1 MKKLIFSMAVA
12 AAVVAY
18 AQDEDFDEEE
28 TAEETVAEEEAAEE
42 SDGKTAD
49 SKSVQDNGKTFFLL
63 PLTRTLD
70 GEAQV
75 LIPTKSEWQPVEEG
89 KFYPLGSTYRTVGA
103 DSKLKI
109 QLGTGVEVAMK
120 GNSSFAT
127 LAQKLEVTTR
137 TIALKG
143 GTINVTLPRNLPDGQ
158 FFITSPGF
166 TVINAAG
173 ESSYVYEQTGDGDKC
188 WVKCLTGNL
197 AVNGRHFS
205 ILPLRA
211 SQGFVIRNSSDFL
224 LTAIYGKAGDLNV
237 KLDTGLWET
246 IDLDTKEKTSEQR
259 FADFR
264 LSPKMAVRI
273 HRMMPEIGTDMSVTT
288 MTFDAN
294 GNRRDLYWFAENH
307 HETTGSDIIAE
318 DNKEA
323 EEAAKKAA
331 EASDTEAVDVDVSED
346 AGDDE
351 GEEESAGGSDDSGSE
366 DAGDDELDF

>member
-49 SKSVQDNGKTFFLL
+49 VKKEQDNGKTFFLL

-173 ESSYVYEQTGDGDKC
+173 ESSYVYEHTGDGDKC

-237 KLDTGLWET
+237 KLDTGRWET

-294 GNRRDLYWFAENH
+294 TESPTRCIVSLRFRNASNR
-307 HETTGSDIIAE
+307 
-318 DNKEA
+318 
-323 EEAAKKAA
+323 
-331 EASDTEAVDVDVSED
+331 
-346 AGDDE
+346 
-351 GEEESAGGSDDSGSE
+351 SGSTPFS
-366 DAGDDELDF
+366 LKSC